1 MADIDPRLPGTWRM
15 SEQAPCAAGYAAH
28 LRFEVG
34 GLYFGS
40 TEPAGGFT
48 WWDQGRWQVPAAGQV
63 ALSTANDEVVTY
75 AYSLID
81 GTLTFT
87 DPSGC
92 SFSYKRSS

>member
-1 MADIDPRLPGTWRM
+1 MVEHDPRLPGTWRR
-15 SEQAPCAAGYAAH
+15 SGQEPCAAGYAAH
-28 LRFEVG
+28 LRLEDG

-48 WWDQGRWQVPAAGQV
+48 WWDQGRWEVSAPGRL
-63 ALSTANDEVVTY
+63 ALSTANDEVVIY

-92 SFSYKRSS
+92 SFSYKRAA

>member
-1 MADIDPRLPGTWRM
+1 MAELDPRLPGTWRM
-15 SEQAPCAAGYAAH
+15 TEQVPCAAGYAAH
-28 LRFEVG
+28 LRLEDG
-34 GLYFGS
+34 GLYFGG

-48 WWDQGRWQVPAAGQV
+48 LWDQGRWQETAPGQM

-92 SFSYKRSS
+92 SFSYRRSV